1 MKLASRMAGGGTRFW
16 FELDFGRLAQPG
28 PVAKG
33 VAEEERKE
41 TVPRHILVAEDNA
54 INRKVIARILE
65 SAGHRVDLVEDGE
78 EALDA
83 LYRRTYDLAIMDL
96 QMPRM
101 GGLQAVR
108 RYLDG
113 GDSVPF
119 IVLTANATP
128 MRCGSALM
136 PAYGLASRNR
146 SKHVICSR

>member
-1 MKLASRMAGGGTRFW
+1 M
-16 FELDFGRLAQPG
+16 
-28 PVAKG
+28 
-33 VAEEERKE
+33 
-41 TVPRHILVAEDNA
+41 
-54 INRKVIARILE
+54 
-65 SAGHRVDLVEDGE
+65 DLVEDGE

-128 MRCGSALM
+128 DAVRECADAGVRACLTKPVEARNLLAVVSSVSRAQAL
-136 PAYGLASRNR
+136 G
-146 SKHVICSR
+146 